1 MGDVGEDY
9 RAYREYKKEV
19 RQKNFFKWI
28 DIMDEIGARKLT
40 AGVYRWRT
48 WDLYPQKEMG
58 RNFRTKK
65 WETIEKILEE
75 VKK

>member
-19 RQKNFFKWI
+19 RQKNFLKWI
-28 DIMDEIGARKLT
+28 DVMDEIGAMELT

-48 WDLYPQKEMG
+48 WDLYPYKGMA
-58 RNFRTKK
+58 RNYKTKK
-65 WETIEKILEE
+65 YKSIEDVLREE
-75 VKK
+75 